1 MYTPLIIEK
10 KDILA
15 PGTVILSGNFKLVKK
30 IEDLNEFWAVLKT
43 QKSFYARHRMYPT
56 SFFFSWT
63 LRTIDAWIKAGYFW
77 TVAPCGKPKRANF
90 QLNK

>member
-56 SFFFSWT
+56 SSSFFLDIKNNRRLDKGRLLLDCCT
-63 LRTIDAWIKAGYFW
+63 LGNQS
-77 TVAPCGKPKRANF
+77 ANF

>member
-43 QKSFYARHRMYPT
+43 QNRFMQGIECTPPP
-56 SFFFSWT
+56 SFF
-63 LRTIDAWIKAGYFW
+63 LGH
-77 TVAPCGKPKRANF
+77 
-90 QLNK
+90 

>member
-1 MYTPLIIEK
+1 LRK

-43 QKSFYARHRMYPT
+43 QNRFMHRMYPPP
-56 SFFFSWT
+56 SFSWT

-77 TVAPCGKPKRANF
+77 TVTFAGNQSANF

>member
-10 KDILA
+10 KTLA

-43 QKSFYARHRMYPT
+43 QNRFMQGIECTPP
-56 SFFFSWT
+56 FFLDIKNNRRLDKGRLLGLLP
-63 LRTIDAWIKAGYFW
+63 LR
-77 TVAPCGKPKRANF
+77 KPKREF
-90 QLNK
+90 PVK

>member
-1 MYTPLIIEK
+1 LK

-43 QKSFYARHRMYPT
+43 QNRFMQGIECTPPSFLDIKNNRR
-56 SFFFSWT
+56 
-63 LRTIDAWIKAGYFW
+63 LDKAGYSGLLHLRE
-77 TVAPCGKPKRANF
+77 TKANF